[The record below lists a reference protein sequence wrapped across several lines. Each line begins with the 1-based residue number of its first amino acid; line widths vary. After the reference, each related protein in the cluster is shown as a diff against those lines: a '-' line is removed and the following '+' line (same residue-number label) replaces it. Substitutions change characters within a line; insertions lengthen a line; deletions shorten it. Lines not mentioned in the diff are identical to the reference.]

1 MIKLKKKITKDLKQ
15 KITIEKIMMK
25 AEIKNNQRTSKD
37 FCLKGEIGKKN
48 QFNKKIQK
56 KKSEDQIGE
65 KQHITNCD

>member
-1 MIKLKKKITKDLKQ
+1 MLNDKTEKKITKDLKQ

-56 KKSEDQIGE
+56 KK
-65 KQHITNCD
+65 K

>member
-1 MIKLKKKITKDLKQ
+1 
-15 KITIEKIMMK
+15 MK